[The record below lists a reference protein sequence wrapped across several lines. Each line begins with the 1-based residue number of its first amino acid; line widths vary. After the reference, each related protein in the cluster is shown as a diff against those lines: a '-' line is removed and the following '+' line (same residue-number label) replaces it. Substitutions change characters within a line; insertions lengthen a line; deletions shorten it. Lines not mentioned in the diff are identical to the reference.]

1 MPNKRE
7 IFNRAAANAVNS
19 DNATQA
25 ELATQLASEIVSDAA
40 RFDPKRL
47 RWLDSNGLRVLLA
60 RVRQH
65 DVNVPA
71 NGHYERPEH
80 LDARAQA
87 SSWRHLRKPEP
98 NRWLRGLVTGA
109 VCGLVIE
116 ALGLAVAIFT

>member
-7 IFNRAAANAVNS
+7 IFNRAAANAVN
-19 DNATQA
+19 AGIAAQA
-25 ELATQLASEIVSDAA
+25 ELAAELSREIVSNPA

-47 RWLDSNGLRVLLA
+47 RLLDSNGLRVLLA
-60 RVRQH
+60 TVRQH
-65 DVNVPA
+65 DVHIPA
-71 NGHYERPEH
+71 NARYERPEH

-98 NRWLRGLVTGA
+98 YRWLRALVTGA

-116 ALGLAVAIFT
+116 VLGLAVAIFT